1 MQNYKST
8 LLNFKPVILIKNPLT
23 RVFLCLLGCLLSGQ
37 ANAHNVE
44 KLQQQA
50 IEQQLWTQPL
60 WTALLHYNQG
70 GTWRNRSES
79 YIDSAKFFFSKQGHH
94 DPKQEMLAAIK
105 VLFADDAK
113 PCRYLSRYHFLFE
126 NLVSTSDTQ
135 WQQAIESCSD
145 FQELLTN
152 LEPQRLDLIFPSS
165 YLNAPSS
172 MFGHTLFR
180 IVSGEGIRGKNDLF
194 SLAISFGADVPVDV
208 HPMRYMGN
216 GLFGG
221 FPGFYIFMPYFSK
234 IQEYNYEESRDL
246 WEYHL
251 NFTPEEITRLLEH
264 LWELNQ
270 IKFDYYYLDENCSY
284 RLLELLAVLRPEA
297 DWATDL
303 RFAEIPINTIR
314 KVKEQGL
321 IAKVKYRPSV
331 LSQIRQQLAPL
342 SDNRIAHIASLQT
355 ELISLENLN
364 VDQQAQTLST
374 AYSVYRF
381 NHRKDW
387 SDTDISHHGLDLLK
401 ARAKLSDTTSD
412 NNLHTPVP
420 RQADEIHDVKK
431 TSIGWSVHDNQH
443 TLDLQWRYAYHDLLD
458 NNVGVSKGF
467 GLEVFN
473 INLALNED
481 KAWLKQFELLNVQSI
496 SPRNTLI
503 KPISWEMSAGYLDT
517 NQDRDARHFYA
528 QGGIGVAYNI
538 QNLQWYV
545 IPKAQLRQPLA
556 ESLHYGIGMKT
567 GLLYQGEKFSASAD
581 VEQLYWKER
590 TLFEHTVFQ
599 LEGQYH
605 LDKNNSLRLT
615 WQSAIDVLPDSK
627 STVSLHWQHHY

>member
-1 MQNYKST
+1 
-8 LLNFKPVILIKNPLT
+8 LLNFRTLFLIKNPLA
-23 RVFLCLLGCLLSGQ
+23 RVFLCLCGCLLSSQ
-37 ANAHNVE
+37 ANAYDVE
-44 KLQQQA
+44 KLQQKA
-50 IEQQLWTQPL
+50 IEQRLWTQPL

-70 GTWRNRSES
+70 GTWRDRSES
-79 YIDSAKFFFSKQGHH
+79 YIDSADFFFSKQGYH

-105 VLFADDAK
+105 VLFSDDNK
-113 PCRYLSRYHFLFE
+113 PCTFLSRYHFLFE
-126 NLVSTSDTQ
+126 HLISTSDTQ

-145 FQELLTN
+145 FQDLLTK
-152 LEPQRLDLIFPSS
+152 LDPQRLDLIFPSS

-180 IVSGEGIRGKNDLF
+180 IVSGDGIRGNNDLF
-194 SLAISFGADVPVDV
+194 SLAISFGADVPVNI
-208 HPMRYMGN
+208 HPMQYMGN
-216 GLFGG
+216 GVFGG
-221 FPGFYIFMPYFSK
+221 FPGFYIFMPYFAK

-251 NFTPEEITRLLEH
+251 NFTPEEIIRLLEH

-270 IKFDYYYLDENCSY
+270 VQFDYYYLDENCSY
-284 RLLELLAVLRPEA
+284 RLLELLAVLRPNV

-314 KVKEQGL
+314 IVKEQGL
-321 IAKVKYRPSV
+321 IAKVEYRPSV
-331 LSQIRQQLAPL
+331 LSEIRQQLAPL
-342 SDNRIAHIASLQT
+342 SDDDIVRIEALQT
-355 ELISLENLN
+355 QLISLEDIGI
-364 VDQQAQTLST
+364 DQQAQNLST

-387 SDTDISHHGLDLLK
+387 ADTDISHHGLDLLK
-401 ARAKLSDTTSD
+401 ALAKL
-412 NNLHTPVP
+412 NNTMSSNRLHTPTP
-420 RQADEIHDVKK
+420 KKPDEIHDVKR
-431 TSIGWSVHDNQH
+431 TAIGWSVQDNQH

-458 NNVGVSKGF
+458 NNEGVSKGF

-481 KAWLKQFELLNVQSI
+481 TIWLKQFELVNVQSI

-503 KPISWEMSAGYLDT
+503 KPISWEMSAGYLD
-517 NQDRDARHFYA
+517 NNDNRDAAHFYA

-545 IPKAQLRQPLA
+545 IPKAQLRQPLK
-556 ESLHYGIGMKT
+556 ESLHYGIGLKT
-567 GLLYQGEKFSASAD
+567 GLLYQGEKFSASAE

-590 TLFEHTVFQ
+590 TLFEDTVFR
-599 LEGQYH
+599 LEAQYH
-605 LDKNNSLRLT
+605 LNKNNSLRLA
-615 WQSAIDVLPDSK
+615 WQGAIDVLPQSK
-627 STVSLHWQHHY
+627 STLSLHWQHHY